1 MARATCDKCCRPPA
15 RCICR
20 YVVSLVNKVEIIL
33 LQHPKEVAHPKG
45 SADLLLTSL
54 AHKQLFI
61 GENFDE
67 HDAFQSLLQST
78 NKQLYVIF
86 PGEKAV
92 ELTPQ
97 LLPELPPHCGGGQT
111 RSLSDIALVIIDGT
125 WKKAYKMFQLSKCLQ
140 QLPQL
145 CLPSGI
151 NGQYD
156 MRKTQKANALSTLE
170 ATCYALAAIEQSP
183 DCYTAL
189 RESFAQYNQHQLS
202 FRPKS

>member
-15 RCICR
+15 RCICQ

-54 AHKQLFI
+54 AQSQLFI

-67 HDAFQSLLQST
+67 HDAFQSFLQTT
-78 NKQLYVIF
+78 NKQLYVVF
-86 PGEKAV
+86 PSEKAV
-92 ELTPQ
+92 ELTPHI
-97 LLPELPPHCGGGQT
+97 EHGCHVDGEQT
-111 RSLSDIALVIIDGT
+111 RSLSDTALVIIDGT

-140 QLPQL
+140 QLPQRS
-145 CLPSGI
+145 LPSGI

-170 ATCYALAAIEQSP
+170 ATCYALSTVEGATE
-183 DCYTAL
+183 DYTAL
-189 RESFAQYNQHQLS
+189 IESFAQYNQHQLS
-202 FRPKS
+202 FRPKH